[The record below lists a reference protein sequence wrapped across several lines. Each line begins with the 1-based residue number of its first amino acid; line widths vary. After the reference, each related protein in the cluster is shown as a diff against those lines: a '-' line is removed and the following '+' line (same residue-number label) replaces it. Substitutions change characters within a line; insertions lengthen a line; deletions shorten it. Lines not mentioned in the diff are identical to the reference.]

1 MHRPYNPTQPL
12 PPRAIFSMDPIT
24 IGGYSGAVMVL
35 TGFAFRARMTP
46 VQYSTI
52 NCIGSLLLA
61 LHAAFNFM
69 VPQLSLNGL
78 WCFISLRKL
87 WRHRQKQACQ
97 EQSARTSANLPEP
110 PPAIQPASETL
121 PTRCGSVSPVRDARM
136 PFSPTVRTSPT

>member
-1 MHRPYNPTQPL
+1 
-12 PPRAIFSMDPIT
+12 MDPIT
-24 IGGYSGAVMVL
+24 IGGYTGAIMVL
-35 TGFAFRARMTP
+35 TGFALRARMNP

-78 WCFISLRKL
+78 WCFISLRRL
-87 WRHRQKQACQ
+87 WRHRQKRSCR
-97 EQSARTSANLPEP
+97 EQSARTSADLPAP
-110 PPAIQPASETL
+110 LPAIQPASATP
-121 PTRCGSVSPVRDARM
+121 PTRCGSVSPVPRELR

>member
-1 MHRPYNPTQPL
+1 
-12 PPRAIFSMDPIT
+12 MDPIT
-24 IGGYSGAVMVL
+24 VGGYSGAVMVL

-46 VQYSTI
+46 VQYSAI

-78 WCFISLRKL
+78 WCFISLRRL

-110 PPAIQPASETL
+110 PPAIQPASATP
-121 PTRCGSVSPVRDARM
+121 PTRCSSVSPKRDARM
-136 PFSPTVRTSPT
+136 PFSPTVRTLPT